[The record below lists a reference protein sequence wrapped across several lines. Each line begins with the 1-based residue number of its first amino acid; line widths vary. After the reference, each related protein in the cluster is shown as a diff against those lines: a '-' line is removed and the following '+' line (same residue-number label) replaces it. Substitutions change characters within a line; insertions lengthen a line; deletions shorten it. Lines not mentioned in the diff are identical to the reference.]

1 MLKQDPMVRLHRLML
16 KKESRMD
23 RLYKEIFNYEKELI
37 GMSRE
42 YRRTMMWGLV
52 HKLKVKPH

>member
-1 MLKQDPMVRLHRLML
+1 MVRLHRLML

-23 RLYKEIFNYEKELI
+23 RLYKEIFSYEKELI
-37 GMSRE
+37 GVERE
-42 YRRTMMWGLV
+42 YRRTMMGGLV